1 MSSKYTIIVPVYNVV
16 SYLAEC
22 LDSVLAQNEESWE
35 CIAVDDGSTDGSGK
49 VLDDY
54 AEKDRRFKVV
64 HKINGGVAS
73 ARNVALNLSNGEWI
87 VYLDADDMLATNALA
102 ELSRME
108 HLHPDA
114 DMLRYALVAFSN
126 FAHKNDCQNQCQILK
141 FTDRQAI
148 IDGWNGPSFVT
159 YAYKRSLI
167 GDLRFKPYSMGE
179 DRLYLAEAL
188 LRINVKVESDY
199 VGYYCRKRK
208 GSAMRSAPTCSKIRD
223 DISWKQDFLDL
234 FEHSGILIGKSV
246 CRRIFLSLLE
256 GDSYKITKLPKSER
270 DTMWDLWFKAIYGV
284 PVHLV
289 PSNWIRFVLFIL
301 KRTNSCF
308 MAYLLCVLPQ
318 KLKLSGL
325 HR

>member
-1 MSSKYTIIVPVYNVV
+1 MSIKYTIIVPVYNVV

-22 LDSVLAQNEESWE
+22 LDSVLAQNEDSWE
-35 CIAVDDGSTDGSGK
+35 CIAVDDGSTDGRGR

-54 AEKDRRFKVV
+54 AEKDRRFMVV
-64 HKINGGVAS
+64 LKDNGGVAS
-73 ARNVALNLSNGEWI
+73 ARNVALDLSNGEWI

-114 DMLRYALVAFSN
+114 DMLRYALVSFSN
-126 FAHKNDCQNQCQILK
+126 FVQDKGPQNQGNILK
-141 FTDRQAI
+141 YTDKQAI

-159 YAYKRSLI
+159 YAYKRSLM

-188 LRINVKVESDY
+188 LRVNIKVESNY
-199 VGYYCRKRK
+199 VGYYCRERN
-208 GSAMRSAPTCSKIRD
+208 GSAMRSAPTRKKVSD
-223 DISWKQDFLDL
+223 AISWKQDILDL
-234 FEHSGILIGKSV
+234 FNHCDILIGKSAR
-246 CRRIFLSLLE
+246 RRIILSLLE
-256 GDSYKITKLPKSER
+256 GDSYKITKLPQSER
-270 DTMWDLWFKAIYGV
+270 KTMWKLWFKAIDGL

-289 PSNWIRFVLFIL
+289 PSNWIRFVLCIIQHN
-301 KRTNSCF
+301 NSCF

-318 KLKLSGL
+318 KLKLSGF

>member
-1 MSSKYTIIVPVYNVV
+1 MSSKYTIIIPVYNVV

-35 CIAVDDGSTDGSGK
+35 CITVDDGSTDGSGR

-64 HKINGGVAS
+64 HKDNGGVAS

-114 DMLRYALVAFSN
+114 DMLRYALVSFSDFIQN
-126 FAHKNDCQNQCQILK
+126 KDCQNKAHILK
-141 FTDRQAI
+141 YTDRQAI

-188 LRINVKVESDY
+188 LRIKIKVESDY
-199 VGYYCRKRK
+199 VGYYCRERQ
-208 GSAMRSAPTCSKIRD
+208 GSAMRSAPTCKKVRD
-223 DISWKQDFLDL
+223 AIFWKQDILDL
-234 FEHSGILIGKSV
+234 FEHCDVRIGKNV
-246 CRRIFLSLLE
+246 RRKIFLSLLE
-256 GDSYKITKLPKSER
+256 GDSYIITKLPKSER
-270 DTMWDLWFKAIYGV
+270 ETIWNLWFKAIDGM
-284 PVHLV
+284 PVSLV
-289 PSNWIRFVLFIL
+289 PSNWIRFVLCIL
-301 KRTNSCF
+301 QRTNSCL

-318 KLKLSGL
+318 KLKLSGF